1 MILKNKEATEN
12 SHVKL
17 TIEVEKDIFAD
28 ACAKA
33 YKKNAKDITIPGFR
47 KGKAPRNI
55 IEKMYGKGFFY
66 EDAVNALYRE
76 ALADAIKEA
85 ELDVVSDN
93 IAVEIEAVSEEGFT
107 FTANVPVKP
116 EVSVADYKGIEAEKL
131 IVNVTDEQVAHELE
145 HAQKRGARMTE
156 VDDRAAE
163 NGDTAIFDFAGYV
176 DGVAFD
182 GGTAEGYE
190 LVLGSGQFIPGFEE
204 QMVGHNIGEEF
215 DVNVKFPEEYHAEE
229 LKGKEAVFKI
239 KLHGLKKEELPEIDD
254 DLAAD
259 NGFDTL
265 DEYKA
270 DIKENLVKRAEAE
283 SNRAFDE
290 KLLVALADL
299 VEADIPDEMFDEEA
313 DRELEQWAYRLSSQG
328 LSIDDYMKY
337 TGMDVD
343 ALRAQFRPQAVT
355 QVKIRL
361 ALEKIAELEKFEA
374 SEDEIAEEY
383 KKLAE
388 MYQRSEDEIKAAIPE
403 EGVKHDI
410 LVEKALGVIRDNA
423 KVNMVEKYAHADGCD
438 CDECNHEEDND

>member
-1 MILKNKEATEN
+1 MILKNKEVKEN

-17 TIEVEKDIFAD
+17 TVEVEQEVFAA
-28 ACAKA
+28 ACAEA

-66 EDAVNALYRE
+66 EEAVNALYKT

-93 IAVEIEAVSEEGFT
+93 IAVEIESVGDEGFT
-107 FTANVPVKP
+107 FTALVPVKP

-131 IVNVTDEQVAHELE
+131 IVNVTDEQVDHELE

-156 VDDRAAE
+156 IDDRAAE
-163 NGDTAIFDFAGYV
+163 NGDTALFDFAGYV

-182 GGTAEGYE
+182 GGTAEGFE

-229 LKGKEAVFKI
+229 LKGKDAVFKI

-283 SNRAFDE
+283 ANRAFDE

-299 VEADIPDEMFDEEA
+299 VEADIPDEMFEEEA

-328 LSIDDYMKY
+328 LSIEDYMKY

-343 ALRAQFRPQAVT
+343 ALRANFKPQAVT

-361 ALEKIAELEKFEA
+361 ALEKIAELEGLEA

-383 KKLAE
+383 NKLAE
-388 MYQRSEDEIKAAIPE
+388 IYKKEADELKTLIPE
-403 EGVKHDI
+403 DGIKHDL
-410 LVEKALGVIRDNA
+410 LVEKALGIIRDNA
-423 KVNMVEKYAHADGCD
+423 KVNMVEKYSHDEDCD
-438 CDECNHEEDND
+438 CEECNHAE

>member
-17 TIEVEKDIFAD
+17 TIEVEKDVFAD

-33 YKKNAKDITIPGFR
+33 YKKNAKDISIPGFR

-66 EDAVNALYRE
+66 EDAVNALYKE
-76 ALADAIKEA
+76 ALAEAIKEA

-93 IAVEIEAVSEEGFT
+93 IAVEIESVGDEGFT

-131 IVNVTDEQVAHELE
+131 IVNITDEQVSHELE

-156 VDDRAAE
+156 IDDRAAE
-163 NGDTAIFDFAGYV
+163 NGDIALFDFAGYV

-190 LVLGSGQFIPGFEE
+190 LTLGSGQFIPGFEE
-204 QMVGHNIGEEF
+204 QMVGHSIGEEF

-229 LKGKEAVFKI
+229 LKGKDAVFKI

-299 VEADIPDEMFDEEA
+299 VEADIPDEMFEEEA
-313 DRELEQWAYRLSSQG
+313 DRALEQWAYRLSSQG
-328 LSIDDYMKY
+328 LSIEDYMKY

-361 ALEKIAELEKFEA
+361 ALEKIAELEAFEA

-388 MYQRSEDEIKAAIPE
+388 LYQKSEDEIKTLIPE
-403 EGVKHDI
+403 EGIKHDL

-423 KVNMVEKYAHADGCD
+423 KVNMVEKYSHEDGCD